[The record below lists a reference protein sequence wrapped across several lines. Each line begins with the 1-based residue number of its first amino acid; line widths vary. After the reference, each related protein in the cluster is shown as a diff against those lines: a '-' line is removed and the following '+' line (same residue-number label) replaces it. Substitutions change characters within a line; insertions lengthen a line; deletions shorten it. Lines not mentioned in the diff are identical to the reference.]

1 MPLTSSQVRPNTLCV
16 LLSVVLFLG
25 LPGLTSAQREEISR
39 IPLQKGHTHAIL
51 EVKWSPNDQLL
62 LTYSAADGL
71 LNVWQMPEGR
81 LVTSIEDSTI
91 KIKRNHKRAL
101 RAFAWSDDSR
111 FIATGSENG
120 TAQIWEAETGRLL
133 WTTQIADEYVTGV
146 GFSHDGRYLAAI
158 ASPEDEK
165 HKLILLNSTRGRIL
179 KELGE
184 IEQRFLTY
192 YHDAK
197 LVFSDDNS
205 RLLVGDIGGI
215 ITRWDL
221 ARGSLVDKK
230 TLSVCSTE
238 RLMPNAFSYSEDL
251 SLVVARC
258 GIKTYVI
265 DTKTDSVVR
274 QNSISVDFSNSVV
287 LSRDKQLLAIGDSG
301 SAKLLNVSDGKEV
314 KIDSELPIT
323 CGCDFSR
330 DSSLLAIQDF
340 FDDETVKIVD
350 VGTKQPV
357 MRLEAH
363 PGKIKA
369 LAFSPDG
376 RILASGGEDR
386 IVRLWDAQTGSLVH
400 ALAGHAKRVG
410 VVAFTPDGKL
420 LVSASDDQTMKIWN
434 VATRS
439 LVRSIQVTAEGI
451 DGLSSIAFS
460 PDGQRMVSTLGAMVD
475 LWNVSDWSRLGSFTT
490 SESHTSGYVTYCCGS
505 TAQAARFD
513 ARGQLII
520 SAHEDGTIKVWNPMP
535 TEPLPLPGSEL
546 IRVLKTSDRNE
557 SFAFSPDEKLLVAN
571 SGEKPPRMW
580 DWSSGKPLRSLGQEA
595 TYAHS
600 VVFSPDSRF
609 IATSEIGGQIVLW
622 SASSGKSVRKFD
634 GGYSSDDALAF
645 SPDGARL
652 ASGGDNQNIIMWDV
666 KTGARLWHILPIRE
680 SHRPTATEIAGQK
693 QAAALAAAKEKVA
706 TRNTE
711 RLSNKVFIKFSHF
724 GEATSPSETR
734 LAETGRPNK
743 SLIRQD
749 ESEATGIWLRLHNN
763 SRLPINLETESI
775 YLPTENKCGYRTST
789 GKFFDGLCQGSEIGI
804 QFSVLDAKGNPI
816 RYGFDFGGISMLP
829 PNTSVLFSVPRELLR
844 ERKSIVVRYQFL
856 NEDVKGKL
864 VEYAKKR
871 ELRLAESDLAKQRG
885 KEIKRARQ

>member
-1 MPLTSSQVRPNTLCV
+1 M
-16 LLSVVLFLG
+16 
-25 LPGLTSAQREEISR
+25 
-39 IPLQKGHTHAIL
+39 
-51 EVKWSPNDQLL
+51 KWSPNDQLL
-62 LTYSAADGL
+62 LTYSAADGF
-71 LNVWQMPEGR
+71 LNVWKMPESR
-81 LVTSIEDSTI
+81 LITSIEDSTI
-91 KIKRNHKRAL
+91 KIKGNDKRAL

-133 WTTQIADEYVTGV
+133 WSTRIADEYVTGV
-146 GFSHDGRYLAAI
+146 GFSHDGRYLGAI

-165 HKLILLNSTRGRIL
+165 HKLVLLDSTSGRIL

-197 LVFSDDNS
+197 LVFSDDN
-205 RLLVGDIGGI
+205 RWLLVGDIGGI

-230 TLSVCSTE
+230 ALSVCSTE
-238 RLMPNAFSYSEDL
+238 RRMPNAFSYSDDL

-258 GIKTYVI
+258 GIKTNVI

-274 QNSISVDFSNSVV
+274 QHSISVDFSNSVV

-301 SAKLLNVSDGKEV
+301 SSKLLNVSNGTEV

-323 CGCDFSR
+323 CGCDFTR
-330 DSSLLAIQDF
+330 DSSLLAIQDY
-340 FDDETVKIVD
+340 FDSETVKIVD
-350 VGTKQPV
+350 VGTKQTIT
-357 MRLEAH
+357 RLEAH

-369 LAFSPDG
+369 LAFTPNG

-386 IVRLWDAQTGSLVH
+386 IVRLWDTQTGSLVR
-400 ALAGHAKRVG
+400 AMAGHTKRVG

-434 VATRS
+434 VTTGR
-439 LVRSIQVTAEGI
+439 LVRSIQVTTEGI
-451 DGLSSIAFS
+451 YGLSSIAFS

-475 LWNVSDWSRLGSFTT
+475 LWNVSDWNRLGSFTT
-490 SESHTSGYVTYCCGS
+490 SESHTSGDMTYCCGS
-505 TAQAARFD
+505 TAEAARFD
-513 ARGQLII
+513 ARGQFII
-520 SAHEDGTIKVWNPMP
+520 SAHEDGTIKVWNPKP
-535 TEPLPLPGSEL
+535 TQPLPLPGSEL
-546 IRVLKTSDRNE
+546 IRVLKTSERNE

-571 SGEKPPRMW
+571 SGREPPKMW
-580 DWSSGKPLRSLGQEA
+580 DWSSGKPLRSLGEGA
-595 TYAHS
+595 TYVHS
-600 VVFSPDSRF
+600 VIFSPDNRL
-609 IATSEIGGQIVLW
+609 IATSDIEGQIILW

-645 SPDGARL
+645 SPDGTHL
-652 ASGGDNQNIIMWDV
+652 VSGGDNQNIIMWDV

-680 SHRPTATEIAGQK
+680 SHRPTATEIAEQK
-693 QAAALAAAKEKVA
+693 QATALAAAKEKVA
-706 TRNTE
+706 ARDTE
-711 RLSNKVFIKFSHF
+711 RLSHEIFIKFSHF
-724 GEATSPSETR
+724 GEATNPAKTR

-743 SLIRQD
+743 SLIRRD

-763 SRLPINLETESI
+763 SSLPINLWTESI
-775 YLPTENKCGYRTST
+775 YLPTEKKCGYRTSA
-789 GKFFDGLCQGSEIGI
+789 GRFFNGLCEGSEIGI
-804 QFSVLDAKGNPI
+804 RFSVLDAKGNPI
-816 RYGFDFGGISMLP
+816 RYGFDFGGISILP

-844 ERKSIVVRYQFL
+844 EGLSIVVRYQFL

-885 KEIKRARQ
+885 KGMKRARQ